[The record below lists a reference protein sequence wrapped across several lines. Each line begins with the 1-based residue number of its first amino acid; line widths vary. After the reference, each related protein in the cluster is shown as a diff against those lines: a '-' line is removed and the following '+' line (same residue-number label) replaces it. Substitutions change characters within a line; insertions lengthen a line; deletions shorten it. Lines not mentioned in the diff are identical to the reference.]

1 MKIESD
7 NLWKHIGDVIMV
19 SEDIKWLP
27 EEDEINLPKGTYL
40 IVEVHEHGTVMYNI
54 KDNQLVNTEL
64 FNDEKFISIHMEPED
79 RIDLLIDA
87 VTKQSLQLSSDG
99 WTMIKDPTQ
108 FSMDITPYL
117 EKLELL
123 NVMKASLKLGKTGK
137 GNG

>member
-99 WTMIKDPTQ
+99 WTMIKDPTK

-123 NVMKASLKLGKTGK
+123 NVMKASLKLGKNET
-137 GNG
+137 

>member
-1 MKIESD
+1 MKIKSD